1 MLLFP
6 ELFDAEQTVV
16 NVAGLRQ
23 ALKYE
28 ETLTELE
35 LLSWCEDLSPREVP
49 SYTAALTLG
58 KKPSLPQIAEPGIQ
72 KDI

>member
-1 MLLFP
+1 
-6 ELFDAEQTVV
+6 
-16 NVAGLRQ
+16 
-23 ALKYE
+23 
-28 ETLTELE
+28 LTELE

-58 KKPSLPQIAEPGIQ
+58 KKPSLPRIAEPGIQ